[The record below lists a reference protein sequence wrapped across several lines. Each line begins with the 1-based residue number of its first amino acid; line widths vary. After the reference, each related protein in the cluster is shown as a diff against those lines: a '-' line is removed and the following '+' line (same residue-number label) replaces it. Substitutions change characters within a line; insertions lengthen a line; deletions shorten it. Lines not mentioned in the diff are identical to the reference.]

1 MVKTD
6 TQPPKKA
13 GIRKTAKGIVDN
25 YPEVIVSV
33 KEQPDKSLL
42 GFVDIY
48 WYKIVFSETI
58 LDQIDEILCAYD
70 KLPEVMMFGDKLG
83 EFKREQVFR
92 TALKSAQIR
101 SLEKEFIKALTMNKK
116 GDDFE
121 YIINMMLLIGFIP
134 WQL

>member
-1 MVKTD
+1 
-6 TQPPKKA
+6 
-13 GIRKTAKGIVDN
+13 
-25 YPEVIVSV
+25 
-33 KEQPDKSLL
+33 
-42 GFVDIY
+42 
-48 WYKIVFSETI
+48 
-58 LDQIDEILCAYD
+58 
-70 KLPEVMMFGDKLG
+70 MMFGDKLG

-134 WQL
+134 